1 VPDPIIWVEPI
12 LVRPIFDPK
21 ETGLRLAQRVGP
33 ISAQNKSWAN
43 FNPTYF
49 ILGELD
55 QARPTHF
62 GLGRH
67 WYGLG
72 TMALHCSCSLNN
84 EDGWAKKKKKEKKI
98 ERLTWWWWWC
108 CHWWW
113 GGMVAVVAVLLLLC
127 AETQTSSFSFFVFL
141 FSLFSFSSVLFL
153 FPSLFFFLFF
163 FPILYSFFPV
173 LLCFSFPSFLFFSF
187 SP

>member
-1 VPDPIIWVEPI
+1 MKISYKLERLDCMHENKTFFLLFFYIIFFNILEKIGYFNTGFVSLHHRFFGRFFFFNFIYIYIYIYILYNWDVPDPIIWVEPI

-108 CHWWW
+108 CH
-113 GGMVAVVAVLLLLC
+113 
-127 AETQTSSFSFFVFL
+127 
-141 FSLFSFSSVLFL
+141 
-153 FPSLFFFLFF
+153 
-163 FPILYSFFPV
+163 
-173 LLCFSFPSFLFFSF
+173 
-187 SP
+187 